1 MAGKKLCFDILS
13 MRHKG
18 FRVYQDLFS
27 EVLRRYQLTQMEMD
41 ILLFLANNPEY
52 DTASEIVRVRQLTK
66 SHVSVSIEQLVQKG
80 MLSRN
85 HDRNNRRVTHLALL
99 PEAEPIVEDGRRC
112 QREFTELLSFGIE
125 AEKLETA
132 EEVMQQ
138 MMENMKSYRK
148 KKEEKEDP
156 EL

>member
-1 MAGKKLCFDILS
+1 M
-13 MRHKG
+13 
-18 FRVYQDLFS
+18 
-27 EVLRRYQLTQMEMD
+27 
-41 ILLFLANNPEY
+41 
-52 DTASEIVRVRQLTK
+52 
-66 SHVSVSIEQLVQKG
+66 
-80 MLSRN
+80 
-85 HDRNNRRVTHLALL
+85 
-99 PEAEPIVEDGRRC
+99 EDGRRC

>member
-52 DTASEIVRVRQLTK
+52 DTASEIVRVRPLTK
-66 SHVSVSIEQLVQKG
+66 SHVSASIEQLVQKG

-99 PEAEPIVEDGRRC
+99 PEAELIVEDGRRC